1 MNSKIF
7 FIDKRGGDKMLS
19 IYWFAILFIVAA
31 AIVYIASLFYG
42 KPYDVREI
50 EANLLANKIS
60 DCLVDSQGYFTGVS
74 GNVADVCNLNFN
86 AENEFDWRSDQ
97 YYVEVSFR
105 DSNERISA
113 GNAALAEQCSKK
125 LDKNPFCI
133 ERSIYF
139 VDASSNQYFAEI
151 LSVVRKTEKNV

>member
-1 MNSKIF
+1 MLTF
-7 FIDKRGGDKMLS
+7 LGDKKGTDKMLS

-60 DCLVDSQGYFTGVS
+60 DCLVDSQGYFFGAGGGDVMR
-74 GNVADVCNLNFN
+74 VCNFNFN
-86 AENEFDWRSDQ
+86 VEDEFEWKSNQ
-97 YYVEVSFR
+97 YYIEVSFT
-105 DSNERISA
+105 DSNEKISV

-133 ERSIYF
+133 ERSVYF
-139 VDASSNQYFAEI
+139 VDSSNNQRFAEI